1 MEYRHARPPFA
12 INPSRYIFERKK
24 KKKEERKKNKKENSL
39 LLFLTR
45 TRSALLSS
53 YVALCHPPPPPIP
66 IYRTFNNAG
75 IRKMRARNVA
85 PGIFDENFLA
95 FPAKLAASTG
105 RDFCLPPLD
114 NRGGSDVYGE
124 ILTDPPTTSGIIIEE
139 EVVRSEFFEF
149 STSFPR

>member
-39 LLFLTR
+39 PLFLTR

-95 FPAKLAASTG
+95 FPAKLAAGTAAIFASPLSITEGG
-105 RDFCLPPLD
+105 RTFMEK
-114 NRGGSDVYGE
+114 Y
-124 ILTDPPTTSGIIIEE
+124 
-139 EVVRSEFFEF
+139 
-149 STSFPR
+149 